1 MSIIKIFEFT
11 PYVIGYHVYKDRRTP
26 VKSEMLKEIVE
37 SKNREDKFAVA
48 IMKDD
53 CLAAYLAKVRTGK
66 FAKNIFC
73 FLRACD
79 TNTCSQENTGKAINQ
94 GDGIGMK
101 VPSKSYFSTAGSF
114 IKILRQRLPK
124 TL

>member
-53 CLAAYLAKVRTGK
+53 CLAGYLAKVRTGK
-66 FAKNIFC
+66 FTKNHQSRRWNRNEGAFQVIFFNC
-73 FLRACD
+73 R
-79 TNTCSQENTGKAINQ
+79 
-94 GDGIGMK
+94 
-101 VPSKSYFSTAGSF
+101 
-114 IKILRQRLPK
+114 
-124 TL
+124 